1 VSQGR
6 RDAAAVATYRKGSV
20 EFPRLHR
27 THTSFFTAK
36 FDPVIATTVKLTNWK
51 NFKSV
56 DIQLSERVFIVGA
69 NASGKSNFLDVFRF
83 LRDIAKLRGGGLQ
96 QAVALRGGI
105 SKIRSLAARKNPL
118 VELEIGIGDPREDMS
133 VFRYALGLRQEN
145 KGKRR
150 TMLAYERVWRGDEL
164 ILDRPN
170 EADSADDERLTIS
183 YLETP
188 TTNADFRDVADLFA
202 SISYLHLVP
211 QLLRSVQ
218 SADIEQSGEDYYGR
232 NFLVKVS
239 RTPERTRKARLD
251 RIMAALTHALPQFDK
266 MRDDKDA
273 AGVPHLLLRL
283 KHWRPDAGWQSEE
296 QFSDGTI
303 RMLGLFW
310 AMLES
315 DSILLF
321 EEPELSLNDK
331 IVELLPGL
339 LWKLQASKG
348 RQTILSTHSYA
359 LLSDSG
365 IAPHEVLLLT
375 PANEGTEVLE
385 VSKMPEVVSMVG
397 EGMSVGD
404 AVLPRTAPQTVG
416 DLSL

>member
-1 VSQGR
+1 
-6 RDAAAVATYRKGSV
+6 
-20 EFPRLHR
+20 
-27 THTSFFTAK
+27 
-36 FDPVIATTVKLTNWK
+36 VIITNVKLVNWK

-56 DIQLSERVFIVGA
+56 DVQLRERMFVVGA

-83 LRDIAKLRGGGLQ
+83 LRDIAKTRSGGLQ
-96 QAVALRGGI
+96 QAVAVRGGI
-105 SKIRSLAARKNPL
+105 SKMRSLAARKNPL
-118 VELEIGIGDPREDMS
+118 VEIELGIGETTEEKPM
-133 VFRYALGLRQEN
+133 FRYAIGLRQEN

-150 TMLAYERVWRGDEL
+150 TMLEYEKVWRREDL

-170 EADSADDERLTIS
+170 PDDLADDERLTTT
-183 YLETP
+183 YLETA
-188 TTNADFRDVADLFA
+188 TTNADFRAVANLLA
-202 SISYLHLVP
+202 SVSYLHLVP
-211 QLLRSVQ
+211 QLLRSVKSTEIDQ
-218 SADIEQSGEDYYGR
+218 AGEDYYGR

-239 RTPERTRKARLD
+239 RTSERTRKARLD
-251 RIMAALTHALPQFDK
+251 RIMEALTHALPQFDK

-310 AMLES
+310 SMLEG
-315 DSILLF
+315 DSVLLF

-348 RQTILSTHSYA
+348 RQSLLSTHSYA
-359 LLSDSG
+359 LLSDKG
-365 IAPHEVLLLT
+365 IAPEEVLLLT
-375 PANEGTEVLE
+375 PAKEGTEVTE
-385 VSKMPEVVSMVG
+385 ASKLPEIVAMVR

-404 AVLPRTAPQTVG
+404 AVLPRTAPETV
-416 DLSL
+416 DELAL